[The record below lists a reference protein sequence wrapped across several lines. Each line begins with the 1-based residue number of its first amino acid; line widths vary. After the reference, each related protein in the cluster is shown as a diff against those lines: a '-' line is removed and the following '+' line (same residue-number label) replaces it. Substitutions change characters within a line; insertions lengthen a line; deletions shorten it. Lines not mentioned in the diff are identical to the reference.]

1 MSGVVRRLVPTLGDL
16 VDATAVAGLG
26 LLALLGFGKTF
37 EGSRY
42 LFVGLVATG
51 LGIALAYLLTALRQP
66 AIVLAAATLL
76 VYFAA
81 GAVLLRPTEPPLSVE
96 TLRLIGADAVLS
108 WKQLLTTLPPVPED
122 SPLVVIPYVLG
133 LLTGVVGF
141 GAAQRLSRRVRPGTV
156 AALLRAGI
164 PALPTAAALAL
175 VLALGTNEPAAK
187 LLDGVVFG
195 VGTLVW
201 TSARL
206 RRLRPPTRSSS
217 RPVRRATLAAGVL
230 AAAAVAAVVITPL
243 LPGAQ
248 APRTVLR
255 DYVVPP
261 FNLSDYPSPLVGFR
275 KYTEDANRL
284 WDQVLF
290 TVDGLPEG
298 AVLRIATLDDYDG
311 SVWRATDEAAFRPGT
326 RVGEATGPLT
336 TVQVTIGA
344 AYAAANDVNAWLPE
358 VGQVSKVDF
367 AGPRAA
373 ELGAS
378 LHYNRDLSAGIVT
391 VRLKEGDSY
400 TLTTTLVNP
409 VMPVDAQPY
418 ARPEL
423 TEPASA
429 ILSAKVAEWTAGAT
443 DLPSK
448 LDAVAKWL
456 RTNGA
461 YTDGGKG
468 EEQFLPGHSVGRLT
482 AFMQDR
488 QPAGNDEQ
496 YAAAYALIANYLG
509 IPARVV
515 LGARPD
521 ATGTVRGQNVHAWV
535 EVRVADGTWV
545 PIPETEFMPD
555 RSKRPDER
563 PPERFEEQ
571 QAAVVPP
578 PNAARP
584 PRTRTD
590 TSRDEPIIQRDLDVS
605 IWERIWAWLRP
616 VLTWAGPPLLLIAVA
631 VGAILGTKA
640 HRRRRRRATRLPAN
654 RYAGAW
660 QELVDR
666 VRDLGEVRRP
676 LREPA
681 MVHAP
686 TRRAHA
692 AALDEAGL
700 LPAGTFTQLA
710 ITVDEV
716 VYGDAEPSAQDA
728 AAFWSRVEHVR
739 GELTKGLGVLARL
752 RVALSL
758 RSLRAADQVVALRR
772 RAAALIEQQRAAVRM
787 AGRSRGRRFRGG
799 RPSSRPAVAG
809 RGAS

>member
-1 MSGVVRRLVPTLGDL
+1 
-16 VDATAVAGLG
+16 
-26 LLALLGFGKTF
+26 
-37 EGSRY
+37 
-42 LFVGLVATG
+42 
-51 LGIALAYLLTALRQP
+51 
-66 AIVLAAATLL
+66 
-76 VYFAA
+76 
-81 GAVLLRPTEPPLSVE
+81 
-96 TLRLIGADAVLS
+96 
-108 WKQLLTTLPPVPED
+108 
-122 SPLVVIPYVLG
+122 
-133 LLTGVVGF
+133 
-141 GAAQRLSRRVRPGTV
+141 
-156 AALLRAGI
+156 
-164 PALPTAAALAL
+164 

-187 LLDGVVFG
+187 LLDGVIFG

-206 RRLRPPTRSSS
+206 RRLRPPTRSTS
-217 RPVRRATLAAGVL
+217 RPLRRATLAAGVL
-230 AAAAVAAVVITPL
+230 AGAGAVAVVITPL

-298 AVLRIATLDDYDG
+298 ATLRIATLDDYDG
-311 SVWRATDEAAFRPGT
+311 SVWRATDEDAFRPGT
-326 RVGEATGPLT
+326 RVGEPAGPLT
-336 TVQVTIGA
+336 TIQVTIGA
-344 AYAAANDVNAWLPE
+344 GYAAASDVNAWLPE
-358 VGQVSKVDF
+358 AGRVSKVDF
-367 AGPRAA
+367 TGPRAA

-378 LHYNRDLSAGIVT
+378 LYYNRELSAGIVT
-391 VRLKEGDSY
+391 VRLREGDSF

-409 VMPVDAQPY
+409 EMPVDAQPY
-418 ARPEL
+418 ARPDL

-429 ILSAKVAEWTAGAT
+429 ILSAKVAEWTAGAI
-443 DLPSK
+443 DLPSR
-448 LDAVAKWL
+448 LDAVAEWL
-456 RTNGA
+456 RTHGA
-461 YTDGGKG
+461 YTDGGEG
-468 EEQFLPGHSVGRLT
+468 EEQFLPGHSIGRLT
-482 AFMQDR
+482 AFVQDR

-521 ATGTVRGQNVHAWV
+521 ATGAVRGQNVHAWV
-535 EVRVADGTWV
+535 EVRVADGSWV

-563 PPERFEEQ
+563 PPETFEER

-578 PNAARP
+578 PNAAQP

-590 TSRDEPIIQRDLDVS
+590 TSREEPPSVPEPPDPPL
-605 IWERIWAWLRP
+605 WERIWRWLRP
-616 VLTWAGPPLLLIAVA
+616 VLIWAGPPLALLGLA
-631 VGAILGTKA
+631 VGAVLGTKA
-640 HRRRRRRATRLPAN
+640 RRRHRRRTTRLPAN

-676 LREPA
+676 LREPTV
-681 MVHAP
+681 VHAV

-692 AALDEAGL
+692 AVLDDAKL
-700 LPAGTFTQLA
+700 LPPGTFTELA
-710 ITVDEV
+710 VVVDGV
-716 VYGDAEPSAQDA
+716 IYGDAETSAQDA
-728 AAFWSRVEHVR
+728 AKFWDRVER
-739 GELTKGLGVLARL
+739 IRKELTKGLGVVARL

-758 RSLRAADQVVALRR
+758 RSLRADDQVVALRR
-772 RAAALIEQQRAAVRM
+772 RAQALIEQQRAAVRM
-787 AGRSRGRRFRGG
+787 AGRSRGRRSRSG
-799 RPSSRPAVAG
+799 RPDSRPRPAVAG